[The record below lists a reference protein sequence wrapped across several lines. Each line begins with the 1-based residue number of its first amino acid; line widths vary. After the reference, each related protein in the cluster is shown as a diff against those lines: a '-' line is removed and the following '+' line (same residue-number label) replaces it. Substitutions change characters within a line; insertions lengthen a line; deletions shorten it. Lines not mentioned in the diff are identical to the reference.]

1 MAYSN
6 VTRIFRKY
14 FSFLIPSLINNS
26 FPISCFR
33 LFCQEEQ
40 EITLKSFAVMILLCI
55 FFRTPLSPSFY
66 CVTLTAIFISL
77 LLLSTS
83 ISNIFSYSFV
93 VWFASLHR
101 SLGLFYYRSVTSKR
115 GILVFKGLQKS
126 GKRIS
131 RRIFRSIKGIPGKR
145 LQQMPF
151 EENFPL
157 FLSWFWQFCVVFLY
171 ALRRFWPIDAPQSI
185 ARMPASLQVWSRD
198 TMANLIGQYLVFNW
212 DWILK
217 LWSGQVIHWTR
228 KKVENPRSKSVYI
241 EQNNPVD
248 AVRFVVGLQE
258 KKYQIAEIHNNSF
271 PSF

>member
-131 RRIFRSIKGIPGKR
+131 RRIFRSIKGIPEKT
-145 LQQMPF
+145 
-151 EENFPL
+151 N
-157 FLSWFWQFCVVFLY
+157 
-171 ALRRFWPIDAPQSI
+171 
-185 ARMPASLQVWSRD
+185 
-198 TMANLIGQYLVFNW
+198 
-212 DWILK
+212 
-217 LWSGQVIHWTR
+217 
-228 KKVENPRSKSVYI
+228 
-241 EQNNPVD
+241 
-248 AVRFVVGLQE
+248 AV
-258 KKYQIAEIHNNSF
+258 
-271 PSF
+271 